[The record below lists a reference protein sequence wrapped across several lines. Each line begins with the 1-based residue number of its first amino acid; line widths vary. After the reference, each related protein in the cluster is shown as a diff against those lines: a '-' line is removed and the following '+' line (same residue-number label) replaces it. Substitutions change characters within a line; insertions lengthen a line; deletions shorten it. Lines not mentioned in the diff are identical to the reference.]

1 MKRLTPIFCM
11 SLGLV
16 SLTLSI
22 LLISDLMVG
31 LIPDQAAQI
40 FSYRQ
45 KFSEAMAV
53 QYSILAQR
61 GDNQGLQ
68 QALDLL
74 VERNA
79 DIQSVA
85 LVLESGEILAMA
97 GPHHDL
103 WIQPSGDH
111 STPDHIQIPIF
122 NGDLHWGTLQLRF
135 PSLDI
140 SFWTRVLDSAWMRF
154 LALVM
159 VYGFVGYFLYM
170 KRRLRQLDPSSVVPM
185 RVEAAF
191 DVLAEGVVFLDG
203 EDRIVLANRAFSLI
217 VDVAPHDLI
226 GKTLD
231 SFEWRSSDTVDPPSI
246 YPWKTAR
253 QGKCLKLDVP
263 LVWERMGKPV
273 KKFRVNCTPILGQR
287 KQVRGILV
295 SFNDV
300 TVLEGTIRELELS
313 KTELEKLA
321 HRDPLTGCCNRRAL
335 FEAFEELWERAQH
348 DGSDLVCIMAD
359 IDHFKSYNDRFGH
372 AVGDQVIQLVAKLL
386 TTTLRPLD
394 IIGRYGGEEFCILL
408 PGQTSVEGM
417 LVAERL
423 RETIEL
429 SASTAIRTTSGQK
442 ITMSFG
448 VSAATLGASDYLELV
463 AQADKALYLAKKNGR
478 NRVEQWTV
486 DEAVAVSVQDEK
498 LISHSVS

>member
-1 MKRLTPIFCM
+1 MKRLTPIFWM

-40 FSYRQ
+40 FTYRQ
-45 KFSEAMAV
+45 KYSEAMAV

-61 GDNQGLQ
+61 EDDQAIQ

-74 VERNA
+74 VERNE

-85 LVLESGEILAMA
+85 LVLESGEIMAMA
-97 GPHHDL
+97 GPHRAL

-111 STPDHIQIPIF
+111 STADHIQIPIF
-122 NGDLHWGTLQLRF
+122 NGDQHWGTLQLRF
-135 PSLDI
+135 PSLDTGA
-140 SFWTRVLDSAWMRF
+140 WTHVLDNSWVRF

-159 VYGFVGYFLYM
+159 VYGFVAYFLYM
-170 KRRLRQLDPSSVVPM
+170 KRTLRQLDPSSVVPM
-185 RVEAAF
+185 RVKAAF

-203 EDRIVLANRAFSLI
+203 DDRIVLANRAFSLI
-217 VDVAPHDLI
+217 VDVDPHDLI
-226 GKTLD
+226 GNTLD
-231 SFEWRSSDTVDPPSI
+231 GFKWTSPDPLKPLI
-246 YPWKTAR
+246 TYPWKTAR
-253 QGKCLKLDVP
+253 QDKSLNLDVP
-263 LVWERMGKPV
+263 LVWERVGKTV
-273 KKFRVNCTPILGQR
+273 KKFRVNCTPIFGER

-300 TVLEGTIRELELS
+300 TVLEGTIQELELS

-321 HRDPLTGCCNRRAL
+321 HRDPLTGCWNRRAL
-335 FEAFEELWERAQH
+335 FEAFEDQWERVER
-348 DGSDLVCIMAD
+348 DGTDLVCIMAD
-359 IDHFKSYNDRFGH
+359 IDHFKSFNDRFGH
-372 AVGDQVIQLVAKLL
+372 AVGDQVIQIVAQVLS
-386 TTTLRPLD
+386 TALRPLD

-408 PGQTSVEGM
+408 PGQTCVEGM
-417 LVAERL
+417 LAAERL
-423 RETIEL
+423 RENIERL
-429 SASTAIRTTSGQK
+429 ASTAIRTTSGQK

-448 VSAATLGASDYLELV
+448 VSAASFGAFEHLELV
-463 AQADKALYLAKKNGR
+463 AQADKALYAAKENGR

-486 DEAVAVSVQDEK
+486 DEAVAESAQDEK
-498 LISHSVS
+498 LMSHSVS

>member
-1 MKRLTPIFCM
+1 MKRLTPIFWM

-40 FSYRQ
+40 FTYRQ
-45 KFSEAMAV
+45 KYSEAMAV
-53 QYSILAQR
+53 QYSLLAQR
-61 GDNQGLQ
+61 EDDQAIQ

-85 LVLESGEILAMA
+85 LVLESGEIMAQA
-97 GPHHDL
+97 GPHGAL
-103 WIQPSGDH
+103 WNQPSGDP
-111 STPDHIQIPIF
+111 STPDHIQVPIF
-122 NGDLHWGTLQLRF
+122 NGDLQWGTLQLRF
-135 PSLDI
+135 PPLDTGA
-140 SFWTRVLDSAWMRF
+140 WANVLDNAWVRF

-159 VYGFVGYFLYM
+159 VYGFLGYFLYM
-170 KRRLRQLDPSSVVPM
+170 KRTLRQLDPSSVVPM
-185 RVEAAF
+185 RVQAAF

-203 EDRIVLANRAFSLI
+203 DDRIVLANRAFGLI
-217 VDVAPHDLI
+217 VDVDPSDLI
-226 GKTLD
+226 GNTLD
-231 SFEWRSSDTVDPPSI
+231 RFEWTSPDPANPLI
-246 YPWKTAR
+246 TYPWKTAR
-253 QGKCLKLDVP
+253 QDKSLNLDVP
-263 LVWERMGKPV
+263 LVWERMGQTV
-273 KKFRVNCTPILGQR
+273 KKFRVNCTPIFGER

-300 TVLEGTIRELELS
+300 TELEGTIQELELS
-313 KTELEKLA
+313 KIELEKLA

-335 FEAFEELWERAQH
+335 FEAFEDQWEKTRH
-348 DGSDLVCIMAD
+348 DGTDMVCIMAD

-372 AVGDQVIQLVAKLL
+372 AVGDQVIQVVAQVLS
-386 TTTLRPLD
+386 TALRPLD

-408 PGQTSVEGM
+408 PGQTSAEGM

-423 RETIEL
+423 RENIERL
-429 SASTAIRTTSGQK
+429 ASKAIRTTSGK
-442 ITMSFG
+442 SITMSFG
-448 VSAATLGASDYLELV
+448 VSAASLGASNHMELV
-463 AQADKALYLAKKNGR
+463 AQADHALYAAKEGGR

-486 DEAVAVSVQDEK
+486 DESVAGSARPEE
-498 LISHSVS
+498 LMSHSVS

>member
-1 MKRLTPIFCM
+1 MKRLTPIFWM

-31 LIPDQAAQI
+31 LILDQADQI
-40 FSYRQ
+40 ITYRQ
-45 KFSEAMAV
+45 KYSEAMAV
-53 QYSILAQR
+53 QYFILAQR
-61 GDNQGLQ
+61 GDDQAIHR
-68 QALDLL
+68 ALDLL
-74 VERNA
+74 VEQNT

-85 LVLESGEILAMA
+85 LVLESGEIISMA
-97 GPHHDL
+97 GPHRAL
-103 WIQPSGDH
+103 WIRPFEDH

-135 PSLDI
+135 HSLD
-140 SFWTRVLDSAWMRF
+140 TRTWAHRFDNAWVRF
-154 LALVM
+154 LFLVM
-159 VYGFVGYFLYM
+159 VYGFLGFFLYI

-185 RVEAAF
+185 RVQAAF

-203 EDRIVLANRAFSLI
+203 EDRIVLANRALSLI
-217 VDVAPHDLI
+217 VDVDPHDLI

-231 SFEWRSSDTVDPPSI
+231 SFDWASPDPVNPLI
-246 YPWKTAR
+246 TFPWTTAR
-253 QGKCLKLDVP
+253 QEKSLNLDVP
-263 LVWERMGKPV
+263 LVWERMGKTV
-273 KKFRVNCTPILGQR
+273 KKFRVNCTPIFGER

-300 TVLEGTIRELELS
+300 TELEDTIQELELS
-313 KTELEKLA
+313 KAELELLA

-335 FEAFEELWERAQH
+335 FEEFEEQWERAQH
-348 DGSDLVCIMAD
+348 NGTDLVCIMAD

-372 AVGDQVIQLVAKLL
+372 AVGDQVIQIVAKVLS
-386 TTTLRPLD
+386 TVLRPLD

-408 PGQTSVEGM
+408 PGQTCVDGM

-423 RETIEL
+423 RENIEGL
-429 SASTAIRTTSGQK
+429 ASKAIRTTSGQK

-448 VSAATLGASDYLELV
+448 LSAATLGASDHLELV
-463 AQADKALYLAKKNGR
+463 SQADKALYVAKENGR

-486 DEAVAVSVQDEK
+486 AEPVAGPDKCEK
-498 LISHSVS
+498 LMSHSVS

>member
-1 MKRLTPIFCM
+1 MKRLTPIFWM

-22 LLISDLMVG
+22 LLICDLMIG

-45 KFSEAMAV
+45 KYSEAIAV

-61 GDNQGLQ
+61 EDDQAIQ

-85 LVLESGEILAMA
+85 LVLENGEIMAMA
-97 GPHHDL
+97 GPHRAL
-103 WIQPSGDH
+103 WIQPSGDR
-111 STPDHIQIPIF
+111 STLDHIQIPIF

-135 PSLDI
+135 PSMDTGT
-140 SFWTRVLDSAWMRF
+140 WTHVLDNAWVRF

-159 VYGFVGYFLYM
+159 VYGFLGYFLYM
-170 KRRLRQLDPSSVVPM
+170 KRTLRQLDPSSVVPM
-185 RVEAAF
+185 RVQAAF

-203 EDRIVLANRAFSLI
+203 DDRIVLANRAFSLI
-217 VDVAPHDLI
+217 VGVDPHDLI
-226 GKTLD
+226 GSTLD
-231 SFEWRSSDTVDPPSI
+231 GFEWTSPDPVTPLI
-246 YPWKTAR
+246 TYPWKTAR
-253 QGKCLKLDVP
+253 QDKTLNLDVP
-263 LVWERMGKPV
+263 LVWERPGKTV
-273 KKFRVNCTPILGQR
+273 KKFRVNCTPIFGAC

-300 TVLEGTIRELELS
+300 TVLEDTIQELELS

-321 HRDPLTGCCNRRAL
+321 HRDPLTGCCNRRAF
-335 FEAFEELWERAQH
+335 FEAFEDQWERVQR
-348 DGSDLVCIMAD
+348 DGTDLVCIMAD

-372 AVGDQVIQLVAKLL
+372 AVGDQVIQIVAQVLS
-386 TTTLRPLD
+386 TALRPLD

-408 PGQTSVEGM
+408 PGQTCVEGM
-417 LVAERL
+417 LVAGRL
-423 RETIEL
+423 RENIERL
-429 SASTAIRTTSGQK
+429 ASTAIRTTSGQK

-448 VSAATLGASDYLELV
+448 VSAASLGASDHLDLV
-463 AQADKALYLAKKNGR
+463 AQADKALYVAKGNGR

-486 DEAVAVSVQDEK
+486 DEAVAKSAQHEK
-498 LISHSVS
+498 WMSHSVS

>member
-1 MKRLTPIFCM
+1 MKRLTPIFWM

-22 LLISDLMVG
+22 LLISDLVVG

-40 FSYRQ
+40 FTYRQ
-45 KFSEAMAV
+45 KYSEAMAV

-61 GDNQGLQ
+61 GDDQAIQ

-74 VERNA
+74 VERNG

-85 LVLESGEILAMA
+85 LVLENGETMAMA
-97 GPHHDL
+97 GPHHAL

-135 PSLDI
+135 PSLDTGT
-140 SFWTRVLDSAWMRF
+140 WTHVLDNAWVRF

-170 KRRLRQLDPSSVVPM
+170 KRTLRQLDPSSVVPM
-185 RVEAAF
+185 RVQAAF

-203 EDRIVLANRAFSLI
+203 DDRIVLANRAFSLI

-231 SFEWRSSDTVDPPSI
+231 SFEWTSSDPVNQLS

-263 LVWERMGKPV
+263 LVWERMGKTV
-273 KKFRVNCTPILGQR
+273 KKFRVNCTPILGER

-313 KTELEKLA
+313 KIELEKLA

-335 FEAFEELWERAQH
+335 FEAFEEQWERAQH
-348 DGSDLVCIMAD
+348 DGTDLVCIMAD

-372 AVGDQVIQLVAKLL
+372 AVGDQVIQIVAKVLS
-386 TTTLRPLD
+386 TALRPLD

-408 PGQTSVEGM
+408 PGQTCVEGM

-423 RETIEL
+423 RENIERL
-429 SASTAIRTTSGQK
+429 ASTAIRTTSGQK

-448 VSAATLGASDYLELV
+448 VSAATLGASDHLELV
-463 AQADKALYLAKKNGR
+463 AQADKALYVAKENGR

-486 DEAVAVSVQDEK
+486 DEAVAESAQAEK
-498 LISHSVS
+498 LMSHSIS

>member
-1 MKRLTPIFCM
+1 MKRLTPIFWM

-31 LIPDQAAQI
+31 LIPDQSAQVLT
-40 FSYRQ
+40 YRQ
-45 KFSEAMAV
+45 KYSEALAV
-53 QYSILAQR
+53 QYSLLARR
-61 GDNQGLQ
+61 GDDSAIQ

-74 VERNA
+74 VERNE

-85 LVLESGEILAMA
+85 LVLESGEIVALA
-97 GPHHDL
+97 GPHQEI
-103 WIQPSGDH
+103 WIQPSGTH

-135 PSLDI
+135 SSLENEN
-140 SFWTRVLDSAWMRF
+140 WLQVLDNAWVQF

-159 VYGFVGYFLYM
+159 VYGFLGYFVYM
-170 KRRLRQLDPSSVVPM
+170 KRTLRQLDPSSVVPM
-185 RVEAAF
+185 RVQAAF

-217 VDVAPHDLI
+217 VDVDPHDLI
-226 GKTLD
+226 GNTLERFQWT
-231 SFEWRSSDTVDPPSI
+231 SPDPANPLI
-246 YPWKTAR
+246 AYPWKTAR
-253 QGKCLKLDVP
+253 QEKSLKLDVP
-263 LVWERMGKPV
+263 LVWERMGKTV
-273 KKFRVNCTPILGQR
+273 KKFRVNCTPIFGER
-287 KQVRGILV
+287 NQVRGILV

-300 TVLEGTIRELELS
+300 TELEDTIQELELS
-313 KTELEKLA
+313 KTELEQLA

-335 FEAFEELWERAQH
+335 FEALEEQWEKAQH
-348 DGSDLVCIMAD
+348 EGTDLVCIMAD

-372 AVGDQVIQLVAKLL
+372 AVGDQVIQIVAKVLS
-386 TTTLRPLD
+386 TALRPLD

-408 PGQTSVEGM
+408 PGQTCLEGM

-423 RETIEL
+423 RENIERL
-429 SASTAIRTTSGQK
+429 ATKAIRTTSGTK

-448 VSAATLGASDYLELV
+448 VSAAALGAPDHLELV
-463 AQADKALYLAKKNGR
+463 SQADKALYAAKENGR
-478 NRVEQWTV
+478 NRVEQWTI
-486 DEAVAVSVQDEK
+486 DEAVAGPAKSEVVM
-498 LISHSVS
+498 SHSIS

>member
-1 MKRLTPIFCM
+1 MKRLVPIFWM

-16 SLTLSI
+16 SFTLSI

-40 FSYRQ
+40 FTYRQ
-45 KFSEAMAV
+45 KFSEAMAA

-61 GDNQGLQ
+61 GDHQAIQ
-68 QALDLL
+68 QALHLL

-85 LVLESGEILAMA
+85 LILESGEVMAMA
-97 GPHHDL
+97 GAHRAL
-103 WIQPSGDH
+103 WIQPSGDY
-111 STPDHIQIPIF
+111 STLDHIQIPIF
-122 NGDLHWGTLQLRF
+122 NEDRHWGTLQLRF
-135 PSLDI
+135 HSLD
-140 SFWTRVLDSAWMRF
+140 TRPWAHVLDNAWVRF
-154 LALVM
+154 LALTT
-159 VYGFVGYFLYM
+159 VYGLLGYFLYM
-170 KRRLRQLDPSSVVPM
+170 KKVLKQFDPSSVVPM
-185 RVEAAF
+185 RVQSAF
-191 DVLAEGVVFLDG
+191 DVLAEGVVFLDR
-203 EDRIVLANRAFSLI
+203 DDHIVLANRAFSRI
-217 VDVAPHDLI
+217 VDVEPHDLI

-231 SFEWRSSDTVDPPSI
+231 SFEWASSDTVDPLSI

-263 LVWERMGKPV
+263 LVWERMEKTV
-273 KKFRVNCTPILGQR
+273 KKFRVNCTPILGKR

-300 TVLEGTIRELELS
+300 TELEDTIQKLELS
-313 KTELEKLA
+313 KAKLELLA

-335 FEAFEELWERAQH
+335 FEAFEEQWERAH
-348 DGSDLVCIMAD
+348 DDGTDLVCIMAD

-372 AVGDQVIQLVAKLL
+372 AVGDQVIQIVAKVLS
-386 TTTLRPLD
+386 TVLRPLD

-408 PGQTSVEGM
+408 PGQTCVQGM

-423 RETIEL
+423 RENIERL
-429 SASTAIRTTSGQK
+429 ASKAIRTTSGKK

-448 VSAATLGASDYLELV
+448 VSAATLGASDHLELV
-463 AQADKALYLAKKNGR
+463 FQADKALYVAKENGR